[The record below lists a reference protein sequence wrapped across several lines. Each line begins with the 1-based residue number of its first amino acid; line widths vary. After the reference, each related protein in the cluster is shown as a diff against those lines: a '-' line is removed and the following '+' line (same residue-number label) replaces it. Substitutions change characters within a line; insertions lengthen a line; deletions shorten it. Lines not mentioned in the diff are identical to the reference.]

1 MAWIVA
7 QLIEPATRSDSKH
20 YTLLENDMHHVHS
33 LPPHHAASSP
43 SERYSLGCCPPAG
56 ASASGIGASPASKC
70 CWFDWCLRAGFF
82 IMHGGSSHHI
92 TIHYVRNKQKRHN
105 IRRHRIKKRL
115 LCVIGDESR
124 NKASSIGALPA
135 PTDNPRLLCRKIGDA
150 DVQAASPAEK
160 KTRLVNTCLLY
171 VR

>member
-1 MAWIVA
+1 MCMAWIVA

-33 LPPHHAASSP
+33 LPPHHGSSSQ

-56 ASASGIGASPASKC
+56 ASASGVGASPASKC
-70 CWFDWCLRAGFF
+70 CWFNWCLRAGFF

-115 LCVIGDESR
+115 LCIIGDVFR
-124 NKASSIGALPA
+124 HKTYPIFVLPA
-135 PTDNPRLLCRKIGDA
+135 LMDNPRLLYLLIGDA
-150 DVQAASPAEK
+150 GI
-160 KTRLVNTCLLY
+160 
-171 VR
+171 

>member
-33 LPPHHAASSP
+33 LPPHHGSSSQ

-56 ASASGIGASPASKC
+56 ASASGVGASPASKC

-82 IMHGGSSHHI
+82 IMHGGSSLHI

-115 LCVIGDESR
+115 LCIIGDAFR
-124 NKASSIGALPA
+124 HKTYPIFVLPA
-135 PTDNPRLLCRKIGDA
+135 LMDNPRLLYTLIGDTGRK
-150 DVQAASPAEK
+150 AASS
-160 KTRLVNTCLLY
+160 RV
-171 VR
+171 